1 MKNEK
6 VLLDKSRKVWASF
19 RRLMA
24 QGYVDEAIELI
35 EKTKPIKK

>member
-6 VLLDKSRKVWASF
+6 VLLKKSRKVWASF
-19 RRLMA
+19 RRKVEE
-24 QGYVDEAIELI
+24 GYVDEAIELL